1 MQIFIQLS
9 NEYSY
14 KPLCWPNVTS
24 QSQIHLEWTKPVI
37 PFSKVNYSANHRFTD
52 TVNLP
57 SQCPASYNHQKRSPT
72 VKWWKYTMHIPQRSI
87 ILSRKRKIDRTIST
101 YIRKHN
107 SSNIL
112 HFTRLTGRLDTTLES
127 GSFTDVI
134 SNKKLSYRWQTAR
147 CCFVKLLTYCRTFCQ
162 TRKVWLPD
170 GEKNS
175 KICLFVLTWSTN
187 VTDGRTDRQ
196 TEEQT
201 HTAWQHRQRLHS
213 VAR

>member
-87 ILSRKRKIDRTIST
+87 ILSRKRKIDRTTIST

-127 GSFTDVI
+127 ESFTDVI

-170 GEKNS
+170 GEK
-175 KICLFVLTWSTN
+175 KFQDMFVRFDMIHERDRRTDRQ
-187 VTDGRTDRQ
+187 TDGRTD
-196 TEEQT
+196 T
-201 HTAWQHRQRLHS
+201 HRMTA
-213 VAR
+213 